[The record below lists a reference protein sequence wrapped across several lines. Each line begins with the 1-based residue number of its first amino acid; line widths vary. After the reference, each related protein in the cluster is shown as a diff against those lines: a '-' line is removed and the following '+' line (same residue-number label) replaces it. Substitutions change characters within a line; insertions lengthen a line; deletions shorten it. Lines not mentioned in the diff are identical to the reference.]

1 MGAGF
6 GELDADEVMAVSL
19 GNEGARRAACGRAF
33 REVRLRGWLS
43 GLGVTF
49 RPSELPGLPS
59 ELVGEPGIAFPSAGE
74 DDNEP
79 ALNG

>member
-1 MGAGF
+1 MT
-6 GELDADEVMAVSL
+6 VSL

-43 GLGVTF
+43 ELGVAV
-49 RPSELPGLPS
+49 RPKELPGLPK
-59 ELVGEPGIAFPSAGE
+59 ELVGEAGIALTGAGE
-74 DDNEP
+74 EESEP